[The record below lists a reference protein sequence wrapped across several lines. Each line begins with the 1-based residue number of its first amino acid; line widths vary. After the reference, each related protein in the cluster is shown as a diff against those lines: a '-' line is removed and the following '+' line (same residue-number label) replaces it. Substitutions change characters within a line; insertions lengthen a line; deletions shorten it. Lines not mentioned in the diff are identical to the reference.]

1 MVTKHPQGVAERFT
15 ASPAQSGGGRTV
27 RLHRSSTRVAAL
39 TLLMAA
45 LQVAPAPTAIAA
57 KAGGAAGAA
66 AMAASTEVNGTHMEP
81 VARDCFDTEDAV
93 AKGELDAMRGG
104 LSMGGGLL
112 QVSFGIE
119 RTVSLNGEIVSR
131 TEMLLSSA
139 SARDDAVMA
148 TARAGL
154 SDIKLIQNG
163 SGNVMQAALGTSTA
177 GGLVIQNS
185 LNNQHIQ
192 SQTVITAS
200 VNSMDMLKSLN
211 FQGSLSDALARA
223 VPAR

>member
-1 MVTKHPQGVAERFT
+1 MVTKHPQGAAERFA
-15 ASPAQSGGGRTV
+15 ASPAQSGGGRTF

-45 LQVAPAPTAIAA
+45 LQVALAPTAIAA

-66 AMAASTEVNGTHMEP
+66 AMAASTEVNGTHTEP
-81 VARDCFDTEDAV
+81 AARDCFDTEDAV

>member
-1 MVTKHPQGVAERFT
+1 MVTKHPQGAAERFT
-15 ASPAQSGGGRTV
+15 ASPAQRGGGRTV
-27 RLHRSSTRVAAL
+27 RLHRSATRVTAL

-45 LQVAPAPTAIAA
+45 LQVALAPTAIAA

-66 AMAASTEVNGTHMEP
+66 AMAAGTEVNGTHTEP
-81 VARDCFDTEDAV
+81 VARACFDTEDAV
-93 AKGELDAMRGG
+93 AQGELDAMRGG

-131 TEMLLSSA
+131 TEMVLSRA
-139 SARDDAVMA
+139 SARDDAVVA